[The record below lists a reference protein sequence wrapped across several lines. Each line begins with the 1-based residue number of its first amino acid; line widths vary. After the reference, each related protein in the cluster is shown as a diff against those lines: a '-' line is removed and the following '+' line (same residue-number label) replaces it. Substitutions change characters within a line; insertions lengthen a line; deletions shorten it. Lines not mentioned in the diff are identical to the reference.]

1 MKNVSVILA
10 SYDGIINNYCGVG
23 TSVISF
29 INGFTKIREVLLKE
43 NINLV
48 LHLVSPALI
57 SDSLGYSDEI
67 RNNSIKIARASGGDL
82 HLITNSSDGMIPYG
96 QMHNWQTAS
105 VNLASKALE
114 ISQNY
119 DENLVFCFDTPFA
132 HAPYY
137 INLQKAGFGVKDVK
151 SIIVFESDVFIH
163 EPKNP
168 SFERIGWEASAL
180 KYAEFENSIIIANT
194 GEFISNH
201 LIAHYGLSRDKMVD
215 LVQGINP
222 DLERYKKFSDD
233 EVKNY
238 LVNYNIPL
246 DKKLIFSVGRAV
258 EYKGF
263 DLLLEAYSK
272 IKEDA
277 HLVFVASPYKTEAS
291 FVEELEKII
300 KDKKLNCTPIFA
312 CDFQLP
318 RYICQWHNTKIVAQL
333 SKCEPFGLVPEEV
346 RLWGKNTGPVILA
359 SNKDGFVEQIE
370 DGVDGFLVN
379 LSDTSTIASKMDEIL
394 KLNESEIQKIKQN
407 AINKF
412 SNNFDY
418 RVNILKCFTQ
428 VIDGI
433 DSTTFDELKSKL
445 TTI

>member
-10 SYDGIINNYCGVG
+10 SYDGILNNYCGVG

-29 INGFTKIREVLLKE
+29 INGFTKIRDLLLKE

-67 RNNSIKIARASGGDL
+67 RNNSIKIARASGGNL

-96 QMHNWQTAS
+96 QIHNWQTAS

-137 INLQKAGFGVKDVK
+137 INLQKTGFGVKNIK

-168 SFERIGWEASAL
+168 SFVRIGWEASAL
-180 KYAEFENSIIIANT
+180 KYAEFEDSIVIANT
-194 GEFISNH
+194 GEFISKH
-201 LIAHYGLSRDKMVD
+201 LISHYGLSRNKMID
-215 LVQGINP
+215 LVQGVNP
-222 DLERYKKFSDD
+222 DLDRYKMISKN

-238 LVNYNIPL
+238 LTTYNIPL

-263 DLLLEAYSK
+263 DLLLDAYSK
-272 IKEDA
+272 IREDA

-291 FVEELEKII
+291 FVDELQKII
-300 KDKKLNCTPIFA
+300 KNKNIKCTPIFA

-318 RYICQWHNTKIVAQL
+318 RYICQWHNTKVVAQL
-333 SKCEPFGLVPEEV
+333 SRCEPFGLVPEEV
-346 RLWGKNTGPVILA
+346 RLWARKSGPVILA
-359 SNKDGFVEQIE
+359 SNKDGFVEQID
-370 DGVDGFLVN
+370 DGINGFLVD
-379 LSDTSTIASKMDEIL
+379 LDDTSVIASKIDDLL
-394 KLNESEIQKIKQN
+394 KLSDDNIQKVKKN
-407 AINKF
+407 GINKF
-412 SNNFDY
+412 NSKFDY
-418 RVNILKCFTQ
+418 RVNMLKCFIQ
-428 VIDGI
+428 VINGHD
-433 DSTTFDELKSKL
+433 DKLFDKLKNKL
-445 TTI
+445 IT